1 MSKSKRRGS
10 LKRATRSILP
20 AEKHIGVLLEL
31 IGPPTQ
37 EAQYDR
43 MAAIVGAT
51 FLEYGLRKCIKYHL
65 KPDPVD
71 TDYNYL
77 FSQDDAPYRDF
88 ASLNRLARAL
98 GIISVRDYEQLETIR
113 HIRNVFAHGM
123 DNSLSFDSPD
133 ISDAIDFLVKIDAE
147 WFKSITSIFT
157 DKDVMQSLIG
167 RRGIFMMAI
176 FSCYWDLLLYHPGDR
191 ILVSQLGENLRGP

>member
-1 MSKSKRRGS
+1 M
-10 LKRATRSILP
+10 RSILP

-31 IGPPTQ
+31 IGPPSQ

-51 FLEYGLRKCIKYHL
+51 FLEYGLRKCIKSHL
-65 KPDPVD
+65 KPDPID
-71 TDYNYL
+71 ADYNYL

-88 ASLNRLARAL
+88 SSLNRLARAL
-98 GIISVRDYEQLETIR
+98 GIISVLDYEQLETIR

-133 ISDAIDFLVKIDAE
+133 IADAIDSLVKIDAG

-167 RRGIFMMAI
+167 RRGIFMMAV

-191 ILVSQLGENLRGP
+191 ILVSQLGATLRGP